1 MSSRTYA
8 IRVGGDSGG
17 EDLRRLAQWLRDDEY
32 VGEAGALSF
41 EAGPPVEGAMG
52 AAFELI
58 QFCVDSGFQTANLIL
73 AVTLW
78 RSTRSVPPT
87 VTIERDGVRI
97 EVHSADPDTVARLAA
112 RLENG

>member
-1 MSSRTYA
+1 MSAHAYE

-32 VGEAGALSF
+32 VGEAGELTF

-58 QFCVDSGFQTANLIL
+58 QFCVDSGFQTANLVL
-73 AVTLW
+73 AITLW
-78 RSTRSVPPT
+78 RRTRSEPPT
-87 VTIERDGVRI
+87 VTIERDGVRV
-97 EVHSADPDTVARLAA
+97 EVHSADPDVVARLAA